1 MEKIS
6 VAEFFK
12 RLTSF
17 RKNVT
22 FNSDVVNEER
32 RDALQKIKYSY
43 LIVDQTDPKI
53 SDLVTTL
60 FDVTVLEFELWT
72 GLMSIKGET
81 L

>member
-17 RKNVT
+17 RKEVT
-22 FNSDVVNEER
+22 FNPDVVNDER